1 MKRTLLFFASLLLIF
16 SSCTVDEVADGADGA
31 NGLDGEAG
39 LAISMEQIV
48 LANGCAQI
56 RFFTDTNTNGTLDAE
71 EALISEF
78 ELCNGTDGTN
88 GNDGTNGTEG
98 VNGNSIGVIF
108 NESTSCSNGGKTY
121 TFYVDSNGNGALDTA
136 EAIITQD
143 TICNG
148 ADGTDG
154 ENGIDGSPTAISVSS
169 ADLEDCAL
177 GGLVI
182 QVFID
187 DNRNGI
193 LDAGESLTATTIT
206 CYNTVDTDEDGVPDV
221 IDLCPN
227 TVADTDVN
235 SSGCSIIY
243 VAENG
248 ITLKVLAGVEAGDYR
263 FNNETYTVV
272 ENKEALEALV
282 TDGADLSKVI
292 TSKITDMKWLFYNET
307 TFNQDISTWDTSN
320 VSNMESMFYHANT
333 FNQSIGAW
341 DTSKVTTM
349 KSMFNHANTFNQSI
363 GAWDTS
369 NVSDMKSMFSNAA
382 TFNQDISTWD
392 TSNAI
397 NISFMF
403 YIANNFNQDIST
415 WDTSNVNDMRAMF
428 SQADAFDQDLGGWC
442 AIKIDSRPNS
452 FSAMDSSQEPVWGT
466 CP

>member
-1 MKRTLLFFASLLLIF
+1 MKRTPLFFASLLLIF

-88 GNDGTNGTEG
+88 GNDGSDG

-193 LDAGESLTATTIT
+193 LDDGESLTATTIT

-248 ITLKVLAGVEAGDYR
+248 ITLKALVGVEAGDYR

-292 TSKITDMKWLFYNET
+292 TSKITDMSELFYNRS

-320 VSNMESMFYHANT
+320 VTDMRNT
-333 FNQSIGAW
+333 FRFADSFNQPIGAW
-341 DTSKVTTM
+341 DTSKVTDM
-349 KSMFNHANTFNQSI
+349 SQMFSYADSFDQPI

-369 NVSDMKSMFSNAA
+369 NVTRMEYMFYVA
-382 TFNQDISTWD
+382 TSFNQPIED
-392 TSNAI
+392 
-397 NISFMF
+397 
-403 YIANNFNQDIST
+403 
-415 WDTSNVNDMRAMF
+415 WDTSNVTDMSEMF
-428 SQADAFDQDLGGWC
+428 RGATSFNQPIGAWDTSKVTYMSYMFYNADAFDQNLSAWC
-442 AIKIDSRPNS
+442 VTEIGSRPS
-452 FSAMDSSQEPVWGT
+452 EFSGMDSSQEPVWGT